1 MLRHLNKTHVDLCS
15 GIGGF
20 ALGLDEG
27 AKLSKPILFCDTEQW
42 CHKVLKKNFPSI
54 PIFNDVKE
62 IANDPKRFIPKKPD
76 ILTSGYP
83 CQPFSVA
90 GNRRGQE
97 DPRHI
102 FPYIFRIVEQTRP
115 SYVIYENVYGHLSL
129 GLDEVLF
136 KMESIDYCT
145 RTFVFPSSS
154 IGAWHKRDR
163 LWIVCRDLSVCD
175 TKHNGSSSTTKS
187 TSNEENA
194 RGTQKG
200 TKETKQLEG
209 TSRSIDNEY
218 VSNSNDKRIR
228 SCVRGSD
235 NDLQKESRE
244 WRDDGSRSS
253 SNDGWS
259 DVKTTKNENLELS
272 NTTCERLEGRIIQ
285 SNMEREQRQ
294 IVTERSVE
302 EQLSWWE
309 VERQL
314 HGVPNGIS
322 TELDKDRKQ
331 RLIGLGNAIC
341 PQNAMYLGL
350 ALRGEFNGTS

>member
-1 MLRHLNKTHVDLCS
+1 MKHLNKTHVDLCS

-42 CHKVLKKNFPSI
+42 CHKVLEKNFPGV

-62 IANDPKRFIPKKPD
+62 LANEPKRFIPKKPD
-76 ILTSGYP
+76 ILTAGYP
-83 CQPFSVA
+83 CQPFSTS
-90 GNRRGQE
+90 GKRGGSQ

-102 FPYIFRIVEQTRP
+102 FPYLHKLIKQVRP
-115 SYVIYENVYGHLSL
+115 TYCVFENVYGHLSL

-136 KMESIDYCT
+136 KMESINYCT

-163 LWIVCRDLSVCD
+163 LWIICKSLCD
-175 TKHNGSSSTTKS
+175 TEHNGSSSTEES
-187 TSNEENA
+187 RGNEENA

-200 TKETKQLEG
+200 SQKTEQFERAV
-209 TSRSIDNEY
+209 RSNDNEF
-218 VSNSNDKRIR
+218 VSNSNDQGVR
-228 SCVRGSD
+228 SCLRGSD
-235 NDLQKESRE
+235 NDLQKKSGE
-244 WRDDGSRSS
+244 WRDDRSRSS
-253 SNDGWS
+253 SNDGRS
-259 DVKTTKNENLELS
+259 DIETTENENLELS
-272 NTTCERLEGRIIQ
+272 NSTSEGLERRIIQ

-302 EQLSWWE
+302 RKLSWWE

-322 TELDKDRKQ
+322 TELDKDRKH

-350 ALRGEFNGTS
+350 ALRGEFE

>member
-1 MLRHLNKTHVDLCS
+1 MKHLNKTHVDLCS

-27 AKLSKPILFCDTEQW
+27 AKLSKPILFCDTEEYCQ
-42 CHKVLKKNFPSI
+42 KVLSKNFPNV
-54 PIFNDVKE
+54 PIYNDVKE
-62 IANDPKRFIPKKPD
+62 IADDPKRFIPRKVD

-83 CQPFSVA
+83 CQPFSVS
-90 GNRRGQE
+90 GKRKGEE
-97 DPRHI
+97 DERHI
-102 FPYIFRIVEQTRP
+102 FPFIHRIVEQTRP
-115 SYVIYENVYGHLSL
+115 TFVIYENVYGHLSL

-136 KMESIDYCT
+136 AMESINYHT

-187 TSNEENA
+187 TSNEEIA

-218 VSNSNDKRIR
+218 VSNSNDKGIR
-228 SCVRGSD
+228 SCVRGSN
-235 NDLQKESRE
+235 NDLQKESGE
-244 WRDDGSRSS
+244 WRDDRGTSTSHDGRS
-253 SNDGWS
+253 NIE
-259 DVKTTKNENLELS
+259 TTKNEDLELS
-272 NTTCERLEGRIIQ
+272 NTTSEGLERRIIQ

-294 IVTERSVE
+294 IVTERSLE

-314 HGVPNGIS
+314 HGVPNGVS

-331 RLIGLGNAIC
+331 RLIALGNAIC
-341 PQNAMYLGL
+341 PQNATFLGL
-350 ALRGEFNGTS
+350 ALRGEFE

>member
-1 MLRHLNKTHVDLCS
+1 MLRHVDLCS

-20 ALGLDEG
+20 SLGFKWAE
-27 AKLSKPILFCDTEQW
+27 LSKPVLFCDIEPWSRQILAKHW
-42 CHKVLKKNFPSI
+42 PDV
-54 PIFNDVKE
+54 PIAEDVKE
-62 IANDPKRFIPKKPD
+62 LANEPKRFIPKRPD

-136 KMESIDYCT
+136 KMESINYCT

-163 LWIVCRDLSVCD
+163 LWIICKSLCD
-175 TKHNGSSSTTKS
+175 TEHNGSSSTEES
-187 TSNEENA
+187 RGNEENA

-200 TKETKQLEG
+200 SQKTEQFERAV
-209 TSRSIDNEY
+209 RSNDNEF
-218 VSNSNDKRIR
+218 VSNSNDQGVR
-228 SCVRGSD
+228 SCLRGSD
-235 NDLQKESRE
+235 NDLQKKSGE
-244 WRDDGSRSS
+244 WRDDRSRSS
-253 SNDGWS
+253 SNDGRS
-259 DVKTTKNENLELS
+259 DIETTENENLELS
-272 NTTCERLEGRIIQ
+272 NSTSEGLERRIVQ
-285 SNMEREQRQ
+285 SNMERKQRQ

-302 EQLSWWE
+302 RKLSWWE

-322 TELDKDRKQ
+322 TELDKDRKH

-350 ALRGEFNGTS
+350 ALRGEFE